1 MQSVTSAETLVVQ
14 TVGLTKVFKD
24 FWWRAKV
31 VAVRNL
37 NLQIHPGEVFGL
49 LGPNGSGKSTTIK
62 ILLGLL
68 HPTKGRVAVFG
79 RPPTD
84 VAIKARI
91 GYLPEESYL
100 YRFLNARETL
110 DFYGRLFRQGRA
122 ERRRRMEK
130 LLEMVGLQHA
140 ARRPVGV
147 YSKGMARL
155 IGLAQAL
162 INDPDLLILDEP
174 TAGLDPLG
182 TRLVKN
188 LIRDLSRRGKT
199 VLLSSHLLADVED
212 VCDRLCILYGGEQR
226 ALGGTRELLS
236 LQGLTQITSEQLSE
250 RTVREVGDLIRRLE
264 NKNVV
269 KVSAPADRLEDFFL
283 RIVRQAQADRL
294 TTSGVAA
301 QGRLPDFLAA
311 GADGSGREVI
321 DRLLRASDEPAAE
334 LSDDVET
341 AAKRP
346 ADQPR
351 TEVLQELVEAGFGD
365 AQAPAAA
372 EPAEPFA
379 PQVDRELI
387 DTLLEKP
394 LPPGERSDA

>member
-294 TTSGVAA
+294 TASGVAA